1 MRFANLIIA
10 LLNDSN
16 IVLEGGQVEEASG
29 RHAVAAQARF
39 VRLYK
44 QSST

>member
-1 MRFANLIIA
+1 MRFANLIMA

-29 RHAVAAQARF
+29 RQAEAGHALNTKNRQT
-39 VRLYK
+39 L
-44 QSST
+44 